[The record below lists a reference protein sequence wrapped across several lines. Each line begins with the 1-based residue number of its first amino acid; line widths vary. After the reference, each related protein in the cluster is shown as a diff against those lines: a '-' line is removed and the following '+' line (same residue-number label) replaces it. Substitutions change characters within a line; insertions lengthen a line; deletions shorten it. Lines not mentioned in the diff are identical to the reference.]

1 MTDGWQDAVIV
12 GITAET
18 PTVKTFRLRP
28 QHAVSFLAGQH
39 IDVRLTAP
47 DGYSAVRSYS
57 MTSSPDNS
65 SVIEIAVERLR
76 DGEVSPYFHDVAESG
91 DTIEIRGP
99 FTRHFVWR
107 PDIDGAALLVGG
119 GSGVAPLM
127 AMVRHRAAIADA
139 APATLL
145 YSARTWNDVIFRDE
159 LLMHERE
166 QRGFQ
171 LRFAITR
178 GSLSDGVAARGVDFD
193 RRVDEGMLREVI
205 SAMPLAPAL
214 VFVCGNNG
222 FVNGVADALIA
233 AGVDTAAIRT
243 ERYGE

>member
-1 MTDGWQDAVIV
+1 MTEGWQDAVIE

-28 QHAVSFLAGQH
+28 QRAVTFLAGQH

-47 DGYSAVRSYS
+47 DGYAAVRSYS
-57 MTSSPDNS
+57 ITSSPTDT
-65 SVIEIAVERLR
+65 SVLEIAVERLR
-76 DGEVSPYFHDVAESG
+76 DGEVSPFFHDVAEAG

-107 PDIDGAALLVGG
+107 PERDGAALMVGG
-119 GSGVAPLM
+119 GSGIAPLM
-127 AMVRHRAAIADA
+127 AMVRHRAAFAEA

-159 LLMHERE
+159 LLSHEAA
-166 QRGFQ
+166 QHGFQ

-178 GSLSDGVAARGVDFD
+178 GSLSDGVSARGVDYD
-193 RRVDEGMLREVI
+193 RRVDEGVLRDVI
-205 SAMPLAPAL
+205 AAMPTAPVLA
-214 VFVCGNNG
+214 FVCGNNG
-222 FVNGVADALIA
+222 FVNGVADAMIA